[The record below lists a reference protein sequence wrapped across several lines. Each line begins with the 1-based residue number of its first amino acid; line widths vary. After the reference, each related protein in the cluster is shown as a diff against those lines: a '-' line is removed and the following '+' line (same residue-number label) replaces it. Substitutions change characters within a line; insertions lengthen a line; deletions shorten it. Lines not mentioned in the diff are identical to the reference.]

1 MQNYNEKEQG
11 VTTADRQQAIWYE
24 QMRLIDRNARLSNY
38 VSLLVALFVVY
49 TFWGNQSKALMLG
62 WFGFMALLSLTR
74 VVLSISLD
82 RSGLEAKPD
91 QAGTT
96 AAYGPGDQHADNTLT
111 AMYKLY
117 MSAIVLTAA
126 GWGAAAFF
134 LFPENPQQQVI
145 LCFVIAGIS
154 SAGIFV
160 MTPVYRLYLS
170 FLVLSVAPL
179 MLRLYLQDDAY
190 QLLSLM
196 MLVYLLVMAFIGY
209 RVNARIVNGLELRF
223 HNQSLIKFMSDARN
237 ETEDLNEELAEE
249 VEQRKRAEK
258 ALYKAKEQ
266 AEAANRSKTE
276 FLANM
281 SHEIR
286 TPMNGIIGTL
296 QLLQGS
302 ELNESQASYVN
313 IAYSSA
319 ESLLCLL
326 NDILDSSKIEAGK
339 LELENVEFDLGKTIN
354 QLQLLM
360 RPKADERRVSLSVE
374 LDEKLPQTVIG
385 DPVRTRQILVNLLSN
400 AIKFTEDGYV
410 RTRLA
415 ILEQGDE
422 QYKIRIEVED
432 NGIGIPEPAQRKL
445 FNAFTQADGSTTR
458 EYGGSGLGLSIVR
471 QLVML
476 MHGRV
481 GLVSEPGEGS
491 TFWIELNFSRA
502 EKAQQ
507 QGIENEELT
516 GHVLL
521 VEDNPVNQMIAKK
534 MLERL
539 SLSYQLAENG
549 EQAVALMQ
557 APHDFSLLLMDCQ
570 MPVMDG
576 YTATRTI
583 RQFEIENQL
592 KHTPIIAMTANTM
605 ENDKQACMQ
614 VGMDDYITKP
624 VAQDALQKVLS
635 RWLRVGQ

>member
-1 MQNYNEKEQG
+1 MQNYNETEQG
-11 VTTADRQQAIWYE
+11 VSTADRQQAIWHE
-24 QMRLIDRNARLSNY
+24 QMWLIDRNARLSNY
-38 VSLLVALFVVY
+38 VSLLVAVFVVY

-62 WFGFMALLSLTR
+62 WLGFMAMLSLAR
-74 VVLSISLD
+74 VVLSVSLD
-82 RSGLEAKPD
+82 RSGLEAQAN
-91 QAGTT
+91 QAGAT
-96 AAYGPGDQHADNTLT
+96 AAHGLGNPHADNALT

-126 GWGAAAFF
+126 GWGAAAFL

-170 FLVLSVAPL
+170 FLILSVAPL
-179 MLRLYLQDDAY
+179 MLRLYLQDDTY
-190 QLLSLM
+190 QLLALM
-196 MLVYLLVMAFIGY
+196 ILVYLLVMAFIGY

-266 AEAANRSKTE
+266 AEAANQSKTE

-302 ELNESQASYVN
+302 ELSESQASYVN

-339 LELENVEFDLGKTIN
+339 LELEHVEFDLGKTIN

-360 RPKADERRVSLSVE
+360 RPRADERRVALSVE
-374 LDEKLPQTVIG
+374 LDEQLPSAVIG
-385 DPVRTRQILVNLLSN
+385 DPVRTRQILMNLLSN

-410 RTRLA
+410 RIRLA
-415 ILEQGDE
+415 ILEQSGD

-432 NGIGIPEPAQRKL
+432 NGIGIAEPAQRKL

-481 GLVSEPGEGS
+481 GLVSDPGEGS
-491 TFWIELNFSRA
+491 TFWVELNFSRV
-502 EKAQQ
+502 EKTQQ
-507 QGIENEELT
+507 QSIENEELT

-557 APHDFSLLLMDCQ
+557 APNDFSLLLMDCQ

-576 YTATRTI
+576 YTATRAI
-583 RQFEIENQL
+583 RQFETENQQ

-605 ENDKQACMQ
+605 ENDKQACLQ

-624 VAQDALQKVLS
+624 VSQDALQKALS
-635 RWLRVGQ
+635 RWLRVEQ

>member
-1 MQNYNEKEQG
+1 MQNFNEAENS
-11 VTTADRQQAIWYE
+11 VNTVDHQQAIWHE
-24 QMRLIDRNARLSNY
+24 QMRSINQNARLSNY
-38 VSLLVALFVVY
+38 VSLLVAVFIAY
-49 TFWGNQSKALMLG
+49 TFWVNQSENLILG
-62 WFGFMALLSLTR
+62 WLGFMAVLTLAR
-74 VVLSISLD
+74 VVMSVKMDKSGAD
-82 RSGLEAKPD
+82 RQMVENK
-91 QAGTT
+91 QAIF
-96 AAYGPGDQHADNTLT
+96 YQ
-111 AMYKLY
+111 LY
-117 MSAIVLTAA
+117 MGAIILTAA
-126 GWGAAAFF
+126 GWGAAGYF
-134 LFPENPQQQVI
+134 LFPEDPLQQVI
-145 LCFVIAGIS
+145 LCFVIAGVS

-170 FLVLSVAPL
+170 FLLLSVVPL
-179 MLRLYLQDDAY
+179 MLRLYQQDEAY
-190 QLLSLM
+190 QLLTLM
-196 MLVYLLVMAFIGY
+196 MLVYLLLMSIIGY

-302 ELNESQASYVN
+302 ELDESQASYVN
-313 IAYSSA
+313 VAYSSA

-339 LELENVEFDLGKTIN
+339 LELEHIEFDLGKTIN

-360 RPKADERRVSLSVE
+360 RTKADERRVKLSVE
-374 LDEKLPQTVIG
+374 LDEQLPSTVIG
-385 DPVRTRQILVNLLSN
+385 DPVRTRQILINLLSN
-400 AIKFTEDGYV
+400 AIKFTHDGHV
-410 RTRLA
+410 KIQLA
-415 ILEQGDE
+415 VLEQTDA
-422 QYKIRIEVED
+422 QYKMRIEVED
-432 NGIGIPEPAQRKL
+432 SGIGITEEAQRKL

-471 QLVML
+471 QLVTL
-476 MHGRV
+476 MHGRIGV
-481 GLVSEPGEGS
+481 ISVPGEGS
-491 TFWIELNFSRA
+491 TFWVELSFSRA
-502 EKAQQ
+502 EQAQQ
-507 QGIENEELT
+507 QSVENQVLT

-534 MLERL
+534 MLEKL

-549 EQAVALMQ
+549 EQALELMQ
-557 APHDFSLLLMDCQ
+557 GSQNFSLVLMDCQ

-576 YTATRTI
+576 YTATRAI
-583 RQFEIENQL
+583 RQYENQRT
-592 KHTPIIAMTANTM
+592 HTPIIAMTANTM
-605 ENDKQACMQ
+605 QNDREVCLQA
-614 VGMDDYITKP
+614 GMDDYITKP
-624 VAQDALQKVLS
+624 VVQDALQQVLS
-635 RWLRVGQ
+635 RWLGAAK

>member
-1 MQNYNEKEQG
+1 MQNYNETENS
-11 VTTADRQQAIWYE
+11 VNSADRQQAIWHE
-24 QMRLIDRNARLSNY
+24 QMWLINQNARLSNY
-38 VSLLVALFVVY
+38 VSLLVALFVTY
-49 TFWGNQSKALMLG
+49 TFWGNQSENLLLG
-62 WFGFMALLSLTR
+62 WLGFMAVVTLAR
-74 VVLSISLD
+74 VVMSVKMDKSAVDNQMVENKQSIFY
-82 RSGLEAKPD
+82 
-91 QAGTT
+91 Q
-96 AAYGPGDQHADNTLT
+96 
-111 AMYKLY
+111 LY
-117 MSAIVLTAA
+117 MGAIILTAA
-126 GWGAAAFF
+126 GWGAAAYL
-134 LFPENPQQQVI
+134 LFPEDPLQQVI

-160 MTPVYRLYLS
+160 MTPVYRMYLS
-170 FLVLSVAPL
+170 YLLLSIAPL
-179 MLRLYLQDDAY
+179 MLRIYQQDEAY
-190 QLLSLM
+190 QLLSIMIL
-196 MLVYLLVMAFIGY
+196 LYLLVMAFIGY

-302 ELNESQASYVN
+302 ELDESQASYVN
-313 IAYSSA
+313 VAYSSA

-339 LELENVEFDLGKTIN
+339 LELEHIAFDLGKTIN

-360 RPKADERRVSLSVE
+360 RTKADERRVKLSVE
-374 LDEKLPQTVIG
+374 LDKQLPPAVIG
-385 DPVRTRQILVNLLSN
+385 DPVRTRQILINLLSN
-400 AIKFTEDGYV
+400 AIKFTQDGYV
-410 RTRLA
+410 KVRLTV
-415 ILEQGDE
+415 LEQTDA

-432 NGIGIPEPAQRKL
+432 SGIGITEEAQRKL

-471 QLVML
+471 QLVTL
-476 MHGRV
+476 MHGRIGV
-481 GLVSEPGEGS
+481 ISAPGEGS
-491 TFWIELNFSRA
+491 TFWVELNFSRA
-502 EKAQQ
+502 EQTQQ
-507 QGIENEELT
+507 QPAENTTLT

-539 SLSYQLAENG
+539 SLTYQLAENG
-549 EQAVALMQ
+549 EQALELMQ
-557 APHDFSLLLMDCQ
+557 GSQDFSLLLMDCQ

-576 YTATRTI
+576 YTATRAI
-583 RQFEIENQL
+583 RQYENENQQA
-592 KHTPIIAMTANTM
+592 HTPIIAMTANTM
-605 ENDKQACMQ
+605 QNDRDACLQA
-614 VGMDDYITKP
+614 GMDDYIAKP
-624 VAQDALQKVLS
+624 VVQDALQQVLA
-635 RWLRVGQ
+635 RWLGAAK